1 MYEPNGQIRAKFK
14 RLPFV
19 IGWTVLMILLAAFFS
34 FVWVEQ
40 NGFLDA
46 SIFAVIAFLFIL
58 GYGGMLITG
67 ASDIVLSD
75 KGVSRQLFGI
85 TWKEIHWSNISKVVV
100 FFIPNFRAKSLQK
113 AYNVFPHNKPVIRL
127 LPSGK
132 IAFIG
137 NAKNMNLLL
146 EGMNHYLSRYNIR
159 IELVSSG
166 ITRVID
172 RL

>member
-1 MYEPNGQIRAKFK
+1 
-14 RLPFV
+14 
-19 IGWTVLMILLAAFFS
+19 MILLAAFFS

-85 TWKEIHWSNISKVVV
+85 TWKEIHWSTISKVVV
-100 FFIPNFRAKSLQK
+100 FLFQT
-113 AYNVFPHNKPVIRL
+113 
-127 LPSGK
+127 
-132 IAFIG
+132 
-137 NAKNMNLLL
+137 L
-146 EGMNHYLSRYNIR
+146 EQNRYRKHIMCFH
-159 IELVSSG
+159 STSP
-166 ITRVID
+166 
-172 RL
+172 